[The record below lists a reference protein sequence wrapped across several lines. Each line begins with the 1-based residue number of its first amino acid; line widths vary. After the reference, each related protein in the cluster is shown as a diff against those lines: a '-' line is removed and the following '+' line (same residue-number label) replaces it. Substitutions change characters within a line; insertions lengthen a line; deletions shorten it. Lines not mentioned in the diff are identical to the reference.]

1 MDSLD
6 EKYQT
11 SQQQSADLTRR
22 LADLTSTQKELERQ
36 LIETASIK
44 AENEQLR
51 SENEEVKALQ
61 QKLKTLEDEL
71 AHARHILSSIASSP
85 TFKLAQKLATV
96 SKRILQFFKRK

>member
-11 SQQQSADLTRR
+11 SQQQCADLTRR
-22 LADLTSTQKELERQ
+22 LADLTSKQKELEQQ

-51 SENEEVKALQ
+51 SENEEAKVLQ
-61 QKLKTLEDEL
+61 QKLKALEDEL
-71 AHARHILSSIASSP
+71 AHAKHILNSIAISS
-85 TFKLAQKLATV
+85 TFKLAQKLAAI
-96 SKRILQFFKRK
+96 SKRISQFIKRK